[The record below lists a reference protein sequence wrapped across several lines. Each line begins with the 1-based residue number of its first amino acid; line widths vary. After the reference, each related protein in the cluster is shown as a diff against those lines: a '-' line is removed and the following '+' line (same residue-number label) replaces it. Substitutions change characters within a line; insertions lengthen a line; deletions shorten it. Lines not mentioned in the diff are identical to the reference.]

1 MTSKKGGYLGN
12 ANLKP
17 AGIGIEFTKDQVK
30 EYMKCAQDPI
40 YFIKKYVKVVSL
52 DEGLVPF
59 NLYDYQEEIV
69 NAVHNNRFVIS
80 KLPRYSFR
88 STTMISYILHYVLFN
103 QSLRISNRLRE
114 RSSAV

>member
-1 MTSKKGGYLGN
+1 MTDKKGGYLGN

-17 AGIGIEFTKDQVK
+17 AGVGIEFTKDQVE

-69 NAVHNNRFVIS
+69 NDNDLVYPS
-80 KLPRYSFR
+80 LC
-88 STTMISYILHYVLFN
+88 TL
-103 QSLRISNRLRE
+103 QSEHDSCGSCE
-114 RSSAV
+114 

>member
-17 AGIGIEFTKDQVK
+17 AGIGIEFTKDQVQ

-69 NAVHNNRFVIS
+69 DAVHNNRCNIKVA
-80 KLPRYSFR
+80 
-88 STTMISYILHYVLFN
+88 
-103 QSLRISNRLRE
+103 
-114 RSSAV
+114 SSVR